1 MHQCSDGFGRL
12 KPQHDLRS
20 PGNTCS
26 LESLK
31 GGKPESTSPEK
42 TERPRVSL
50 SDERRRERVPGR
62 KSRSLGASEPR
73 GLGPSLG
80 KDFAFSAAR
89 PLSCCEE
96 PSSSGKSSKHRPGA
110 QSDLLG
116 KPSYAAG
123 AGGSTGAAGASSGAQ
138 QPDGAS
144 LTGAAVS
151 EANKDGGRIECQK
164 LALLRINQRNLLR

>member
-1 MHQCSDGFGRL
+1 M
-12 KPQHDLRS
+12 
-20 PGNTCS
+20 
-26 LESLK
+26 
-31 GGKPESTSPEK
+31 
-42 TERPRVSL
+42 
-50 SDERRRERVPGR
+50 
-62 KSRSLGASEPR
+62 
-73 GLGPSLG
+73 G

-116 KPSYAAG
+116 KPSY
-123 AGGSTGAAGASSGAQ
+123 AAGASSGAQ